1 MIPMSTLASLRAE
14 VARTIAALPEVF
26 RSCSADVLCDVIAP
40 EFTED
45 DHNRCARDR
54 IPPHLPFPRRPI
66 PKRRTKTTPPNG
78 AHADSRRRA
87 HPDRSTSQT
96 PDLTTNPRSH
106 RRSPTNVNPN
116 VTPPPAKW
124 NALIEAMKDPRLS
137 SSDAAKELET
147 AAAALEARIRDA
159 DETHATTNGDD
170 EYSYIHN
177 RPLGTGLVSCGS
189 CGRTLAAEALMAH
202 RKENCAGARRALGAE
217 GVARALGGVWGA
229 VDVPQA
235 PAAVVIPAAS
245 PPKPAK
251 KMTKKALKEQAAAAA
266 AAGTGMGTGTGTG
279 VAPGAQQMQAMQGI
293 GGTLTH
299 RGSPAYDLQHQ
310 LFLQQ
315 QQHQQHQQQGGQL
328 RRVNSSGLA
337 SLGPNDFELASGPLG
352 MGASPP
358 MPGVVPPL
366 TAAEKKAAD
375 AKRKREAKAAA
386 AKAAKV
392 AGLSGG
398 PTAQQPQ
405 QQPQPPPQQQQP
417 GAPVTPGMYDAATLA
432 QLNAQTARHI
442 QQRRAAMAHR
452 LAQQQRQ
459 RAQMEV
465 ERERTHGWTG
475 ISPLARVADVGRL
488 RHLRQR
494 ALYSIMF
501 HGTQQ
506 ELLDRMSPNIV
517 PAQMYLSGASE
528 VLPPFPAVTG

>member
-1 MIPMSTLASLRAE
+1 MAPVPIPAVSE
-14 VARTIAALPEVF
+14 RTQI
-26 RSCSADVLCDVIAP
+26 D
-40 EFTED
+40 
-45 DHNRCARDR
+45 
-54 IPPHLPFPRRPI
+54 PRR
-66 PKRRTKTTPPNG
+66 K
-78 AHADSRRRA
+78 H
-87 HPDRSTSQT
+87 
-96 PDLTTNPRSH
+96 LTTDQSH
-106 RRSPTNVNPN
+106 RSQPRSPTKLNPN

-124 NALIEAMKDPRLS
+124 TALIEAMRDPRLS

-159 DETHATTNGDD
+159 DETRESLTNGDD
-170 EYSYIHN
+170 EYGYVHS

-189 CGRTLAAEALMAH
+189 CGRTLAAEALVSH

-229 VDVPQA
+229 VDVPQVPA
-235 PAAVVIPAAS
+235 AAVVPAAS

-266 AAGTGMGTGTGTG
+266 AAGMGTGMG
-279 VAPGAQQMQAMQGI
+279 VAPGAQPMQAMQGA
-293 GGTLTH
+293 GGALTH

-315 QQHQQHQQQGGQL
+315 QQQQQQGGQL
-328 RRVNSSGLA
+328 RRVNSAGLA

-352 MGASPP
+352 MGASPS

-366 TAAEKKAAD
+366 TAAEKKAAG

-392 AGLSGG
+392 AGLSGA
-398 PTAQQPQ
+398 PTAQQPPQ
-405 QQPQPPPQQQQP
+405 QQPPQPQQPQQP

-465 ERERTHGWTG
+465 ERERNHGWTG

>member
-1 MIPMSTLASLRAE
+1 
-14 VARTIAALPEVF
+14 
-26 RSCSADVLCDVIAP
+26 
-40 EFTED
+40 
-45 DHNRCARDR
+45 
-54 IPPHLPFPRRPI
+54 
-66 PKRRTKTTPPNG
+66 
-78 AHADSRRRA
+78 
-87 HPDRSTSQT
+87 
-96 PDLTTNPRSH
+96 
-106 RRSPTNVNPN
+106 
-116 VTPPPAKW
+116 
-124 NALIEAMKDPRLS
+124 MKDPRLS

-159 DETHATTNGDD
+159 DETRESLTNGDD
-170 EYSYIHN
+170 EYGYVHS

-189 CGRTLAAEALMAH
+189 CGRTLAAEALAAH

-235 PAAVVIPAAS
+235 PAAAVVPAAS

-266 AAGTGMGTGTGTG
+266 AAGTGTGTGTGAG
-279 VAPGAQQMQAMQGI
+279 VAPGAQPMQAMQGV
-293 GGTLTH
+293 GGALTH

-315 QQHQQHQQQGGQL
+315 QQQQQQQGGQL
-328 RRVNSSGLA
+328 RRVNSAQLA

-352 MGASPP
+352 MGASAS

-366 TAAEKKAAD
+366 TAAEKKAAG

-392 AGLSGG
+392 AGLSGA
-398 PTAQQPQ
+398 PTAQQPPQ
-405 QQPQPPPQQQQP
+405 QQPPQQQPPQPQQPQQP

-452 LAQQQRQ
+452 LAQQQRR

-465 ERERTHGWTG
+465 ERERNHGWTG

>member
-1 MIPMSTLASLRAE
+1 
-14 VARTIAALPEVF
+14 
-26 RSCSADVLCDVIAP
+26 
-40 EFTED
+40 
-45 DHNRCARDR
+45 
-54 IPPHLPFPRRPI
+54 
-66 PKRRTKTTPPNG
+66 
-78 AHADSRRRA
+78 
-87 HPDRSTSQT
+87 
-96 PDLTTNPRSH
+96 
-106 RRSPTNVNPN
+106 
-116 VTPPPAKW
+116 
-124 NALIEAMKDPRLS
+124 
-137 SSDAAKELET
+137 
-147 AAAALEARIRDA
+147 
-159 DETHATTNGDD
+159 
-170 EYSYIHN
+170 
-177 RPLGTGLVSCGS
+177 
-189 CGRTLAAEALMAH
+189 
-202 RKENCAGARRALGAE
+202 
-217 GVARALGGVWGA
+217 
-229 VDVPQA
+229 
-235 PAAVVIPAAS
+235 
-245 PPKPAK
+245 
-251 KMTKKALKEQAAAAA
+251 
-266 AAGTGMGTGTGTG
+266 
-279 VAPGAQQMQAMQGI
+279 MQAMQGV
-293 GGTLTH
+293 GGALTH

-315 QQHQQHQQQGGQL
+315 QQQQQQQQGGQL
-328 RRVNSSGLA
+328 RRVNSAGLA

-352 MGASPP
+352 MGASAS

-366 TAAEKKAAD
+366 TAAEKKAAG

-392 AGLSGG
+392 AGLSGA
-398 PTAQQPQ
+398 PTAQQPPQ
-405 QQPQPPPQQQQP
+405 QQPPQPQQPQQP

-452 LAQQQRQ
+452 LAQQQRR

-465 ERERTHGWTG
+465 ERERNHGWTG

>member
-1 MIPMSTLASLRAE
+1 
-14 VARTIAALPEVF
+14 
-26 RSCSADVLCDVIAP
+26 
-40 EFTED
+40 
-45 DHNRCARDR
+45 
-54 IPPHLPFPRRPI
+54 
-66 PKRRTKTTPPNG
+66 
-78 AHADSRRRA
+78 
-87 HPDRSTSQT
+87 
-96 PDLTTNPRSH
+96 
-106 RRSPTNVNPN
+106 
-116 VTPPPAKW
+116 
-124 NALIEAMKDPRLS
+124 
-137 SSDAAKELET
+137 
-147 AAAALEARIRDA
+147 
-159 DETHATTNGDD
+159 
-170 EYSYIHN
+170 
-177 RPLGTGLVSCGS
+177 
-189 CGRTLAAEALMAH
+189 
-202 RKENCAGARRALGAE
+202 
-217 GVARALGGVWGA
+217 
-229 VDVPQA
+229 
-235 PAAVVIPAAS
+235 
-245 PPKPAK
+245 
-251 KMTKKALKEQAAAAA
+251 
-266 AAGTGMGTGTGTG
+266 
-279 VAPGAQQMQAMQGI
+279 MQAMQGV
-293 GGTLTH
+293 GGALTH

-315 QQHQQHQQQGGQL
+315 QQQQQQQGGQL
-328 RRVNSSGLA
+328 RRVNSGLA

-352 MGASPP
+352 MGASAP

-366 TAAEKKAAD
+366 TAAEKKAAG

-392 AGLSGG
+392 AGLSGA

-405 QQPQPPPQQQQP
+405 QPQQQPPQPQQQQP

-465 ERERTHGWTG
+465 ERERNHGWTG

>member
-45 DHNRCARDR
+45 DHNRCAHDR
-54 IPPHLPFPRRPI
+54 IPPHLPIPRGPI
-66 PKRRTKTTPPNG
+66 PKTKDEPPSPPMAPVPIPAVSERTQIDPRRKHLT
-78 AHADSRRRA
+78 ADQS
-87 HPDRSTSQT
+87 H
-96 PDLTTNPRSH
+96 RSH
-106 RRSPTNVNPN
+106 RCSPTKLNPN

-124 NALIEAMKDPRLS
+124 TALIEAMRDPRLS

-159 DETHATTNGDD
+159 DETHASLTHGDD
-170 EYSYIHN
+170 EYGYVHS

-189 CGRTLAAEALMAH
+189 CGRTLAAEALVSH
-202 RKENCAGARRALGAE
+202 RKENCAWARRALGAE

-229 VDVPQA
+229 VDVPQVPA
-235 PAAVVIPAAS
+235 AAVVPAAS

-266 AAGTGMGTGTGTG
+266 AAGTGTGTGTG
-279 VAPGAQQMQAMQGI
+279 VAPGAQPMQAMQGV
-293 GGTLTH
+293 GGALTH

-315 QQHQQHQQQGGQL
+315 QQQQQQGGQL
-328 RRVNSSGLA
+328 RRVNSAGLA
-337 SLGPNDFELASGPLG
+337 SLGPNNFELASGPLG
-352 MGASPP
+352 MGASPS
-358 MPGVVPPL
+358 MPGVIPPL
-366 TAAEKKAAD
+366 TAAEKKAAG

-392 AGLSGG
+392 AGLSGA

-405 QQPQPPPQQQQP
+405 QQPQQQQQQQQP

-465 ERERTHGWTG
+465 ERERNHGWTG

>member
-1 MIPMSTLASLRAE
+1 MTTTGAPTPASLRNSPSP
-14 VARTIAALPEVF
+14 I
-26 RSCSADVLCDVIAP
+26 
-40 EFTED
+40 
-45 DHNRCARDR
+45 DR
-54 IPPHLPFPRRPI
+54 I
-66 PKRRTKTTPPNG
+66 PKRRTKTNHPPM
-78 AHADSRRRA
+78 APMPIPAVSERTQIDPRRK
-87 HPDRSTSQT
+87 H
-96 PDLTTNPRSH
+96 LTTDQSHRSH
-106 RRSPTNVNPN
+106 RRSPTKLNPN

-137 SSDAAKELET
+137 SADAAKELET
-147 AAAALEARIRDA
+147 AAAALEARINDA
-159 DETHATTNGDD
+159 DETRESLTHGDD
-170 EYSYIHN
+170 EYGYVHS

-189 CGRTLAAEALMAH
+189 CGRTLAAEALVSH
-202 RKENCAGARRALGAE
+202 RKENCAWARRALGAE

-235 PAAVVIPAAS
+235 PAAAVVPAAS

-266 AAGTGMGTGTGTG
+266 AAGMGVGTGTG
-279 VAPGAQQMQAMQGI
+279 VAPGAQPMQAMQGV
-293 GGTLTH
+293 GGALTH
-299 RGSPAYDLQHQ
+299 RGSPAYDLQHL

-315 QQHQQHQQQGGQL
+315 QHQQQQQQGGQM
-328 RRVNSSGLA
+328 RRVNSAQLA

-352 MGASPP
+352 MGASAP

-366 TAAEKKAAD
+366 TAAEKKAAG

-405 QQPQPPPQQQQP
+405 QQPQPPQQQP

-465 ERERTHGWTG
+465 ERERNHGWTG

-506 ELLDRMSPNIV
+506 ELLERMSPNIV

>member
-1 MIPMSTLASLRAE
+1 
-14 VARTIAALPEVF
+14 
-26 RSCSADVLCDVIAP
+26 
-40 EFTED
+40 
-45 DHNRCARDR
+45 
-54 IPPHLPFPRRPI
+54 
-66 PKRRTKTTPPNG
+66 
-78 AHADSRRRA
+78 
-87 HPDRSTSQT
+87 
-96 PDLTTNPRSH
+96 
-106 RRSPTNVNPN
+106 
-116 VTPPPAKW
+116 
-124 NALIEAMKDPRLS
+124 MKDPRLS
-137 SSDAAKELET
+137 SADAAKELET

-159 DETHATTNGDD
+159 DETRESLTNGDD
-170 EYSYIHN
+170 EYGYVHS

-189 CGRTLAAEALMAH
+189 CGRTLAAEALVSH

-235 PAAVVIPAAS
+235 PTAAVVPAAS

-266 AAGTGMGTGTGTG
+266 AAAAGMGTGTG
-279 VAPGAQQMQAMQGI
+279 VAPGAQPMQAMQGV
-293 GGTLTH
+293 GGALTH

-315 QQHQQHQQQGGQL
+315 QQHQQQGGQL
-328 RRVNSSGLA
+328 RRVNSAGLA
-337 SLGPNDFELASGPLG
+337 SLGPTDFELASGPLG
-352 MGASPP
+352 MGASAS

-366 TAAEKKAAD
+366 TAAEKKAAG

-392 AGLSGG
+392 AGLSGA

-405 QQPQPPPQQQQP
+405 QQPPPQQQQQQQP

-465 ERERTHGWTG
+465 ERERNHGWTG

-494 ALYSIMF
+494 ALYSIIF

-506 ELLDRMSPNIV
+506 ELLERMSPNIV

>member
-1 MIPMSTLASLRAE
+1 M
-14 VARTIAALPEVF
+14 
-26 RSCSADVLCDVIAP
+26 
-40 EFTED
+40 
-45 DHNRCARDR
+45 
-54 IPPHLPFPRRPI
+54 
-66 PKRRTKTTPPNG
+66 
-78 AHADSRRRA
+78 
-87 HPDRSTSQT
+87 
-96 PDLTTNPRSH
+96 
-106 RRSPTNVNPN
+106 
-116 VTPPPAKW
+116 
-124 NALIEAMKDPRLS
+124 
-137 SSDAAKELET
+137 
-147 AAAALEARIRDA
+147 
-159 DETHATTNGDD
+159 
-170 EYSYIHN
+170 
-177 RPLGTGLVSCGS
+177 
-189 CGRTLAAEALMAH
+189 
-202 RKENCAGARRALGAE
+202 
-217 GVARALGGVWGA
+217 
-229 VDVPQA
+229 
-235 PAAVVIPAAS
+235 
-245 PPKPAK
+245 
-251 KMTKKALKEQAAAAA
+251 
-266 AAGTGMGTGTGTG
+266 
-279 VAPGAQQMQAMQGI
+279 
-293 GGTLTH
+293 TH
-299 RGSPAYDLQHQ
+299 RGSAAYDLQHQ

-315 QQHQQHQQQGGQL
+315 QHQQHQQQGGQM
-328 RRVNSSGLA
+328 RRVNSAGLA

-352 MGASPP
+352 MGASAS

-366 TAAEKKAAD
+366 TAAEKKAAG

-392 AGLSGG
+392 AGLSGA
-398 PTAQQPQ
+398 PTAQQPPQ
-405 QQPQPPPQQQQP
+405 QQPQP

-465 ERERTHGWTG
+465 ERERNHGWTG

>member
-1 MIPMSTLASLRAE
+1 MAPVPIPAVSE
-14 VARTIAALPEVF
+14 RTHI
-26 RSCSADVLCDVIAP
+26 D
-40 EFTED
+40 
-45 DHNRCARDR
+45 
-54 IPPHLPFPRRPI
+54 PRR
-66 PKRRTKTTPPNG
+66 KHLT
-78 AHADSRRRA
+78 AD
-87 HPDRSTSQT
+87 Q
-96 PDLTTNPRSH
+96 SH
-106 RRSPTNVNPN
+106 RSQPRSPTKLNPN

-124 NALIEAMKDPRLS
+124 TALIEAMKDPRLS
-137 SSDAAKELET
+137 SADAAKELET

-159 DETHATTNGDD
+159 DETRESLTNGDD
-170 EYSYIHN
+170 EYGYVHS

-189 CGRTLAAEALMAH
+189 CGRTLAAEALVSH

-235 PAAVVIPAAS
+235 PAAAVVPAAS

-266 AAGTGMGTGTGTG
+266 AAAAAGMGTGMG
-279 VAPGAQQMQAMQGI
+279 VAPGAQPMQAMQGM
-293 GGTLTH
+293 GGALTH
-299 RGSPAYDLQHQ
+299 RGSAAYDLQHQ
-310 LFLQQ
+310 LFLQ

-328 RRVNSSGLA
+328 RRVNSAGLA

-352 MGASPP
+352 MGASAS

-366 TAAEKKAAD
+366 TAAEKKAAG

-392 AGLSGG
+392 AGLSGA
-398 PTAQQPQ
+398 PTAQQPPQ
-405 QQPQPPPQQQQP
+405 QQPPQPQQPQQP

-452 LAQQQRQ
+452 LAQQQRR

-465 ERERTHGWTG
+465 ERERNHGWTG

>member
-1 MIPMSTLASLRAE
+1 
-14 VARTIAALPEVF
+14 
-26 RSCSADVLCDVIAP
+26 
-40 EFTED
+40 
-45 DHNRCARDR
+45 
-54 IPPHLPFPRRPI
+54 
-66 PKRRTKTTPPNG
+66 
-78 AHADSRRRA
+78 
-87 HPDRSTSQT
+87 
-96 PDLTTNPRSH
+96 
-106 RRSPTNVNPN
+106 
-116 VTPPPAKW
+116 
-124 NALIEAMKDPRLS
+124 MKDPRLS

-159 DETHATTNGDD
+159 DETRESLTNGDD
-170 EYSYIHN
+170 EYGYVHS

-189 CGRTLAAEALMAH
+189 CGRTLAAEALAAH

-235 PAAVVIPAAS
+235 PAAAVVPAAS

-266 AAGTGMGTGTGTG
+266 AAAGAGTGTGTG
-279 VAPGAQQMQAMQGI
+279 VAPGAQPMQAMQGV
-293 GGTLTH
+293 GGALTH

-315 QQHQQHQQQGGQL
+315 QQQQQQQGGQL
-328 RRVNSSGLA
+328 RRVNSA
-337 SLGPNDFELASGPLG
+337 LGPNDFELASGPLG
-352 MGASPP
+352 MGASAP

-366 TAAEKKAAD
+366 TAAEKKAAG

-392 AGLSGG
+392 AGLSGA
-398 PTAQQPQ
+398 PTAQQPPQ
-405 QQPQPPPQQQQP
+405 QQPPQQQPPQQQPPQPQQPQQP

-465 ERERTHGWTG
+465 ERERNHGWTG

>member
-1 MIPMSTLASLRAE
+1 MAPVPIPAVSE
-14 VARTIAALPEVF
+14 RTQI
-26 RSCSADVLCDVIAP
+26 D
-40 EFTED
+40 
-45 DHNRCARDR
+45 
-54 IPPHLPFPRRPI
+54 PRR
-66 PKRRTKTTPPNG
+66 KHLT
-78 AHADSRRRA
+78 AD
-87 HPDRSTSQT
+87 Q
-96 PDLTTNPRSH
+96 SH
-106 RRSPTNVNPN
+106 RSQPRSPTKLNPN

-124 NALIEAMKDPRLS
+124 TALIEAMKDPRLS

-159 DETHATTNGDD
+159 DETRESLTNGDD
-170 EYSYIHN
+170 EYGYVHS
-177 RPLGTGLVSCGS
+177 RPLGTGLVSCGA
-189 CGRTLAAEALMAH
+189 CGRTLAAEALVSH

-235 PAAVVIPAAS
+235 PAAAVVPAAS
-245 PPKPAK
+245 PPKK

-266 AAGTGMGTGTGTG
+266 AAGTGTG
-279 VAPGAQQMQAMQGI
+279 VAPGAQPMQAMQGV
-293 GGTLTH
+293 GGTLPH

-315 QQHQQHQQQGGQL
+315 QQHQQQQHQQGGQL
-328 RRVNSSGLA
+328 RRVNSA
-337 SLGPNDFELASGPLG
+337 LGPNDFELASGPLG
-352 MGASPP
+352 MGASAS

-366 TAAEKKAAD
+366 TATEKKAAG

-405 QQPQPPPQQQQP
+405 QPQPQPQPQQQPP

-465 ERERTHGWTG
+465 ERERNHGWTG

>member
-1 MIPMSTLASLRAE
+1 MAPVPIPAVSE
-14 VARTIAALPEVF
+14 RTQI
-26 RSCSADVLCDVIAP
+26 D
-40 EFTED
+40 
-45 DHNRCARDR
+45 
-54 IPPHLPFPRRPI
+54 PRR
-66 PKRRTKTTPPNG
+66 KHLT
-78 AHADSRRRA
+78 AD
-87 HPDRSTSQT
+87 Q
-96 PDLTTNPRSH
+96 SH
-106 RRSPTNVNPN
+106 RSQPRSPTKLNPN

-124 NALIEAMKDPRLS
+124 TALIEAMKDPRLS

-159 DETHATTNGDD
+159 DETHASLTNGDD
-170 EYSYIHN
+170 EYGYVHS
-177 RPLGTGLVSCGS
+177 RPLGTGLVSCGA
-189 CGRTLAAEALMAH
+189 CGRTLAAEALVSH

-235 PAAVVIPAAS
+235 PAAAVVPAAS
-245 PPKPAK
+245 PPKK

-266 AAGTGMGTGTGTG
+266 AAGTGTG
-279 VAPGAQQMQAMQGI
+279 VAPGAQPMQAMQGV
-293 GGTLTH
+293 GGTLPH

-315 QQHQQHQQQGGQL
+315 QQHQQQQQQGGQL
-328 RRVNSSGLA
+328 RRVNSAGLA
-337 SLGPNDFELASGPLG
+337 SLGPTDFELASGPLG
-352 MGASPP
+352 MGASAS

-366 TAAEKKAAD
+366 TATEKKAAG

-405 QQPQPPPQQQQP
+405 QPPPQPPQQQQP

-465 ERERTHGWTG
+465 ERERNHGWKG

>member
-1 MIPMSTLASLRAE
+1 
-14 VARTIAALPEVF
+14 
-26 RSCSADVLCDVIAP
+26 
-40 EFTED
+40 
-45 DHNRCARDR
+45 
-54 IPPHLPFPRRPI
+54 
-66 PKRRTKTTPPNG
+66 
-78 AHADSRRRA
+78 
-87 HPDRSTSQT
+87 
-96 PDLTTNPRSH
+96 
-106 RRSPTNVNPN
+106 
-116 VTPPPAKW
+116 
-124 NALIEAMKDPRLS
+124 
-137 SSDAAKELET
+137 
-147 AAAALEARIRDA
+147 
-159 DETHATTNGDD
+159 
-170 EYSYIHN
+170 
-177 RPLGTGLVSCGS
+177 
-189 CGRTLAAEALMAH
+189 
-202 RKENCAGARRALGAE
+202 
-217 GVARALGGVWGA
+217 
-229 VDVPQA
+229 
-235 PAAVVIPAAS
+235 
-245 PPKPAK
+245 
-251 KMTKKALKEQAAAAA
+251 
-266 AAGTGMGTGTGTG
+266 
-279 VAPGAQQMQAMQGI
+279 MQAMQGVS
-293 GGTLTH
+293 GALPH

-315 QQHQQHQQQGGQL
+315 QQQQQQQQGGQM
-328 RRVNSSGLA
+328 RRVNSAQLA
-337 SLGPNDFELASGPLG
+337 SLGPSDFELASGPLG
-352 MGASPP
+352 MGASAS

-366 TAAEKKAAD
+366 TAAEKKAAG

-392 AGLSGG
+392 AGLSGA
-398 PTAQQPQ
+398 PTAQQPPQ
-405 QQPQPPPQQQQP
+405 QQPPQPQQPQQP

-465 ERERTHGWTG
+465 ERERNHGWTG

>member
-1 MIPMSTLASLRAE
+1 
-14 VARTIAALPEVF
+14 
-26 RSCSADVLCDVIAP
+26 
-40 EFTED
+40 
-45 DHNRCARDR
+45 
-54 IPPHLPFPRRPI
+54 
-66 PKRRTKTTPPNG
+66 
-78 AHADSRRRA
+78 
-87 HPDRSTSQT
+87 
-96 PDLTTNPRSH
+96 
-106 RRSPTNVNPN
+106 
-116 VTPPPAKW
+116 
-124 NALIEAMKDPRLS
+124 MKDPRLS
-137 SSDAAKELET
+137 SADAAKELET

-159 DETHATTNGDD
+159 DETRESLTNGDD
-170 EYSYIHN
+170 EYGYVHS
-177 RPLGTGLVSCGS
+177 RPLGTGLVSCGA
-189 CGRTLAAEALMAH
+189 CGRTLAAEALVSH

-229 VDVPQA
+229 VDVPTPA
-235 PAAVVIPAAS
+235 AAVVPAAS

-266 AAGTGMGTGTGTG
+266 AGMGMGMGTGTG
-279 VAPGAQQMQAMQGI
+279 VAPGAQPMQAMQGV
-293 GGTLTH
+293 GGALTH
-299 RGSPAYDLQHQ
+299 RGSAAYDLQHQ

-315 QQHQQHQQQGGQL
+315 QHQQHQQQGGQM
-328 RRVNSSGLA
+328 RRVNSAGLA

-366 TAAEKKAAD
+366 TAAEKKAAG

-398 PTAQQPQ
+398 PGNQGIQGYQTAQQPQ
-405 QQPQPPPQQQQP
+405 QQQPQQQQP

-465 ERERTHGWTG
+465 ERERNHGWTG

>member
-1 MIPMSTLASLRAE
+1 MAPVPIPAVSE
-14 VARTIAALPEVF
+14 RTQI
-26 RSCSADVLCDVIAP
+26 D
-40 EFTED
+40 
-45 DHNRCARDR
+45 
-54 IPPHLPFPRRPI
+54 PRR
-66 PKRRTKTTPPNG
+66 KHLT
-78 AHADSRRRA
+78 AD
-87 HPDRSTSQT
+87 Q
-96 PDLTTNPRSH
+96 SH
-106 RRSPTNVNPN
+106 RSQPRSPTKLNPN

-124 NALIEAMKDPRLS
+124 TALIEAMKDPRLS

-159 DETHATTNGDD
+159 DETRESLTNGGDD
-170 EYSYIHN
+170 EYGYVHS

-189 CGRTLAAEALMAH
+189 CGRTLAAEALAAH

-235 PAAVVIPAAS
+235 PAAAVVPAAS

-266 AAGTGMGTGTGTG
+266 AAAGIGMGTGAG
-279 VAPGAQQMQAMQGI
+279 VAPGAQPMQAMQGV
-293 GGTLTH
+293 GGALTH

-315 QQHQQHQQQGGQL
+315 QQQQQQQGGQL
-328 RRVNSSGLA
+328 RRVNSAGLA

-352 MGASPP
+352 MGASAP

-366 TAAEKKAAD
+366 TAAEKKAAG

-392 AGLSGG
+392 AGLSGA

-405 QQPQPPPQQQQP
+405 QQQPPPPQQQQPP

-465 ERERTHGWTG
+465 ERERNHGWTG